1 MSNPPERW
9 VPFGF
14 GPSRTAPEG
23 VRDWNRTGVAMLVVL
38 HLLLTLALQARLGV
52 VSAVLWYVGP
62 SLLAGGAVVL
72 LGAALISAIRHRS
85 TWSQRN
91 VSWLV
96 VLVALAGTPAL
107 YRTYPSAHDGRPSHA
122 RFRLPLPGPVTV
134 ASGGSTAEVNNH
146 VIAPD
151 QRWGYDLVVAS
162 EGRSFE
168 GSGRALTDYYAYGL
182 DVVAP
187 AAGIV
192 HAVHDN
198 EPDVPIGGSAPG
210 DDLGNYVALEVGPD
224 AFLYIAH
231 LQRDSIPVR
240 AGDHVEAGDLLG
252 RVGNSGKSTEPH
264 VHVHLQDSPR
274 RHVSNGVPFYF
285 SDYCLADRY
294 IERGMPEGGA
304 ARGRWTGAVVE
315 HAPSADCASRDA
327 PTEE

>member
-1 MSNPPERW
+1 MSNPPDRW

-23 VRDWNRTGVAMLVVL
+23 VRDWNRTGVAVLVAL
-38 HLLLTLALQARLGV
+38 HLLLTLALQARLGA

-72 LGAALISAIRHRS
+72 LGASLMSAIRHRA
-85 TWSQRN
+85 TWSRN
-91 VSWLV
+91 NVAWLV
-96 VLVALAGTPAL
+96 VLVALAGTPAI
-107 YRTYPSAHDGRPSHA
+107 YRTYPSAHDGRPSA
-122 RFRLPLPGPVTV
+122 VQFRVPLSGPVTV

-151 QRWGYDLVVAS
+151 QRWGYDLVVTS
-162 EGRSFE
+162 DGRSFE
-168 GSGRALTDYYAYGL
+168 GSSRALTDYHAYGL

-187 AAGIV
+187 AAGTV
-192 HAVHDN
+192 HTVHDN
-198 EPDVPIGGSAPG
+198 EPDLPIGGHAPG
-210 DDLGNYVALEVGPD
+210 DDLGNFVVLEVGPD

-231 LQRDSIPVR
+231 LQRGSIPVR
-240 AGDHVEAGDLLG
+240 PGDRVEAGDLLG

-285 SDYCLADRY
+285 SDYCRGGTYVA
-294 IERGMPEGGA
+294 RGMPEGGA
-304 ARGRWTGAVVE
+304 ARGQWTGAVVE
-315 HAPSADCASRDA
+315 HALAADCASQDA
-327 PTEE
+327 LAGE